1 MAETPETAQRQ
12 GTTDTAGGE
21 TDSMA
26 GGASLL
32 DMRPEAMAQRM
43 MQLAANGSQ
52 RVMELLGLQA
62 AANGQVD
69 PLTVPLTDAEKLK
82 IREWRSSN
90 PNQVEGKPL
99 TGDAAANALIVAN
112 AIFYAR
118 YAANGYRLH
127 QNEVSTQCLIPE
139 VVARDPRVALLIPMV
154 TAKGPIINWAAVS
167 SNDRKVMLMEQLI
180 NSFNFPVNGAA
191 GLVGNL
197 MAESGGQPNRVE
209 GSREASPMRARGFDN
224 ITTDFSAEDIQNR
237 SRADGVGPKLP
248 GVGLAQ
254 WTSANRREGLFN
266 HEYNGEVLGTD
277 ILFNMDAQV
286 DYLVNEMETSYSRV
300 YNLITGADVSVNDAA
315 DEVVYRFEV
324 PGAILNDGRLRPRT
338 DAEVQAVFAVRRA
351 NAESALA
358 AYRAV
363 HPAEPVQGDPVTGP
377 R

>member
-1 MAETPETAQRQ
+1 M
-12 GTTDTAGGE
+12 
-21 TDSMA
+21 
-26 GGASLL
+26 L
-32 DMRPEAMAQRM
+32 DMRPEALAQRAA
-43 MQLAANGSQ
+43 QLAANGSQ

-82 IREWRSSN
+82 IREWRASN
-90 PNQVEGKPL
+90 PNEVEGQPL
-99 TGDAAANALIVAN
+99 TADATANALIVAN

-127 QNEVSTQCLIPE
+127 QNEVSTQCLAPE
-139 VVARDPRVALLIPMV
+139 VVARDPRVAVLIPMV

-167 SNDRKVMLMEQLI
+167 GDNRMLQIMEQLV
-180 NSFNFPVNGAA
+180 NTYGFPVNGAA

-197 MAESGGQPNRVE
+197 WAESGCQPNRVE
-209 GSREASPMRARGFDN
+209 GSRPNAPMRARGFDDV
-224 ITTDFSAEDIQNR
+224 THDFSPEDIQNR
-237 SRADGVGPKLP
+237 SRTDGVGPKKP

-254 WTSANRREGLFN
+254 WTSANRREGLFE

-277 ILFNMDAQV
+277 ILFNMDAQI
-286 DYLVNEMETSYSRV
+286 DYLVNEMETSYGRV
-300 YNLITGADVSVNDAA
+300 YRLVTGADVSVNDAA

-324 PGAILNDGRLRPRT
+324 PGSVLNNGSLRPRT
-338 DAEVQAVFAVRRA
+338 DAEVQAVFTERRGYAA
-351 NAESALA
+351 NALA

-363 HPAEPVQGDPVTGP
+363 HPEQPTQADPVAGP